1 MTQTVR
7 PPTRP
12 TPVTTPSAGV
22 SGSSERAKSQSS
34 WNWGRG
40 SRRSF
45 SRSGTKSL
53 PSSRSF
59 SRYFVCPCSI
69 RARSWKY
76 RSSPSPR
83 DLRSGIRVR
92 PDDDDQ
98 DAGAGARP
106 ADDRWVAR
114 LRLDVGPHLGEVTAG
129 EAHLELHGASPH
141 ALRRDLELAVAGHG
155 PAVGGADG
163 HLGPVALQGGVL
175 LVAEVLPELREEAV
189 QTLVGPRRRE
199 PHAGRRRRVA
209 GEHDA
214 GTEAH
219 DLLRRGRCRREEDQE
234 GEDHTEQRAEHRAQA
249 LARVVQTRHDGS
261 HRDPQHLCDLSVRE
275 ALEITQHDNRAV
287 MLRQSVERARDPPPR
302 LGARRAPVGRLPWV
316 DQLPLP
322 LLLLDAL
329 GSERPPAR
337 GALAGAVGR
346 HVHGD
351 PEQPGVEGRLSPER
365 RERLPG
371 ADEHLLGDVPRVL
384 PVAQDVE
391 REAVDAR
398 AIFFDQGLE
407 RGDVAGDATL
417 DQGEIDRKSTRL
429 NSSHLVISYAVF
441 CLKKKK
447 KIKNRQ

>member
-34 WNWGRG
+34 WNSEPG

-45 SRSGTKSL
+45 SRSRTKSL

-59 SRYFVCPCSI
+59 SRYFVWPCSI

-76 RSSPSPR
+76 RSSPSTR

-98 DAGAGARP
+98 DAGAVART
-106 ADDRWVAR
+106 ADDRGVAR

-155 PAVGGADG
+155 PALGGADG

-199 PHAGRRRRVA
+199 PHAGRRRRA
-209 GEHDA
+209 
-214 GTEAH
+214 
-219 DLLRRGRCRREEDQE
+219 
-234 GEDHTEQRAEHRAQA
+234 
-249 LARVVQTRHDGS
+249 
-261 HRDPQHLCDLSVRE
+261 P
-275 ALEITQHDNRAV
+275 
-287 MLRQSVERARDPPPR
+287 RARRAAPLGRSARAPTPPPR
-302 LGARRAPVGRLPWV
+302 RARSRT
-316 DQLPLP
+316 
-322 LLLLDAL
+322 
-329 GSERPPAR
+329 PAR
-337 GALAGAVGR
+337 ARSAGGR
-346 HVHGD
+346 
-351 PEQPGVEGRLSPER
+351 GRT
-365 RERLPG
+365 
-371 ADEHLLGDVPRVL
+371 PR
-384 PVAQDVE
+384 
-391 REAVDAR
+391 
-398 AIFFDQGLE
+398 
-407 RGDVAGDATL
+407 
-417 DQGEIDRKSTRL
+417 SW
-429 NSSHLVISYAVF
+429 
-441 CLKKKK
+441 
-447 KIKNRQ
+447 